1 MIGQISR
8 DEMRSAIEDKLCA
21 YFTTTGEAATDEQ
34 IFQASAM
41 VIRELMSRFLTVED
55 PRHAEKE
62 VHYMSMEFLMGR
74 SLMKNAFNL
83 GVGEALTGALED
95 MGRSAVDVFE
105 AEPDAGLGN
114 GGLGRLAACYMDSMA
129 TLGLEATGYSICY
142 ELGIFKQQ
150 FKDGRQTEVADN
162 WRIASHSW
170 LVPRYEDAVEVRF
183 GGQIAP
189 HWDKFG
195 RYHAEHT
202 GYDAVIA
209 VPRDML
215 IAGFGGKEINTLRL
229 WDAESPNFLD
239 MYLFS
244 EGEYVRSMEQR
255 TMAEV
260 ITKVL
265 YPADD
270 HIEGKTLRLKQQYF
284 FVSATA
290 QDVVRKHIRKWGDI
304 RSFAQHHTIQIN
316 DTHPTLIIPELMRI
330 FMDEYDMGWDE
341 AWNIVKESVAYTNHT
356 VMSEALEK
364 WPQDLMQQLL
374 PRLWEIM
381 CEINRR
387 WCDFLVFNF
396 NWDERVGRNLIIRD
410 GKVHMANMCLAAC
423 YMVNGVSRLHG
434 EILKDDL
441 FHDIYTLRP
450 QRFTHVTNGIDH
462 RRWLAQINPGLHG
475 LLCETIGDAYL
486 TRPEELIKF
495 ADFADD
501 KEVRRRVNAIKQE
514 NKKALAAFCKRN
526 QGLVLDTDGIIDVQV
541 KRLHEYK
548 RQLLCAMRI
557 ASLQMQLHDDPKR
570 DFVPRTFVFGAKAA
584 AGYRVAKRI
593 IELLL
598 SMQDD
603 INNDPVC
610 KGKLQVCFVENYRVS
625 AAEAIVPAAQV
636 SEQIST
642 AGKEASGTGCMKLMM
657 NGAVTIGTLDGAN
670 VEMYERLGD
679 ENMFLFG
686 LHTDEI
692 ANWRR
697 HGYDPNGMAHC
708 DGEIMRVMNRPR
720 LRRLPDAHVRA
731 HPGRRGARASRHHEH
746 RRERHLRGRPRHRGV
761 REEHLARHITE
772 AVPADPAGAS
782 PHNKDDRRDRRRK
795 KGLKPG
801 LGWDPSPYFP
811 KRDRRIAWQTTSPSW
826 AA

>member
-1 MIGQISR
+1 MFGEISR
-8 DEMRSAIEDKLCA
+8 DEVRSAIEDKLCA
-21 YFTTTGEAATDEQ
+21 HFAVSGDNADDGQ
-34 IFQASAM
+34 IFQATAM
-41 VIRELMSRFLTVED
+41 VIREIMSRFLAAED
-55 PRHAEKE
+55 PTHAEKE

-83 GVGEALTGALED
+83 GISEAVTGALED
-95 MGRSAVDVFE
+95 MGRSAADIFE
-105 AEPDAGLGN
+105 EEPDAGLGN

-142 ELGIFKQQ
+142 ELGIFRQK
-150 FKDGRQTEVADN
+150 FVDGRQTEVADN
-162 WRIASHSW
+162 WRSAAESW
-170 LVPRYEDAVEVRF
+170 LVPRYEDAVEIRF

-189 HWDKFG
+189 HWDSFG

-202 GYDAVIA
+202 GYTAVLA

-215 IAGFGGKEINTLRL
+215 IAGFGGKEVNTLRL
-229 WDAESPNFLD
+229 WDAKSTNELD

-244 EGEYVRSMEQR
+244 EGEYVKSMEQR

-290 QDVVRKHIRKWGDI
+290 QDIVRKHIKKWGDI
-304 RSFAQHHTIQIN
+304 RASARHHTIQIN

-330 FMDEYDMGWDE
+330 FMDEYGLGWDE
-341 AWNIVKESVAYTNHT
+341 AWNIVKASVAYTNHT

-364 WPQDLMQQLL
+364 WPQDLVQRLL
-374 PRLWEIM
+374 PRLWEII

-387 WCDFLVFNF
+387 WCDYLMASFGQ
-396 NWDERVGRNLIIRD
+396 DARVGRNLIIRD
-410 GKVHMANMCLAAC
+410 NQVHMANMCLAAC
-423 YMVNGVSRLHG
+423 YKVNGVSRLHG
-434 EILKDDL
+434 EILKKDL

-450 QRFTHVTNGIDH
+450 VRFTHVTNGIDH
-462 RRWLAQINPGLHG
+462 RRWLSQINPGLHTLICE
-475 LLCETIGDAYL
+475 LLGGDGYL
-486 TRPEELIKF
+486 TRPEELEGLAAF
-495 ADFADD
+495 VSDS
-501 KEVRRRVNAIKQE
+501 EVRCRVNAIKQE
-514 NKKALAAFCKRN
+514 NKLRFAEFARRN
-526 QGLVLDTDGIIDVQV
+526 DSFLLNTGAVIDVQV

-548 RQLLCAMRI
+548 RQLLCAMSI
-557 ASLQMQLHDDPKR
+557 ASLQMQLHDDPNM

-584 AGYRVAKRI
+584 AGYRAAKRI

-598 SMQDD
+598 SMADD

-610 KGKLQVCFVENYRVS
+610 RDRLQVYFVENYRVS
-625 AAEAIVPAAQV
+625 AAEVIVPAAQV

-686 LHTDEI
+686 LRTEEI
-692 ANWRR
+692 AELRR
-697 HGYDPNGMAHC
+697 RGYDPSAVANADPEIRRVFDRFSQGFADGRSYSDLVSNLLYGGDQYMLIADYRAYADC
-708 DGEIMRVMNRPR
+708 QRRLYERIKDDGERARLAIMNTARSGVFAA
-720 LRRLPDAHVRA
+720 DRA
-731 HPGRRGARASRHHEH
+731 IAEYA
-746 RRERHLRGRPRHRGV
+746 
-761 REEHLARHITE
+761 
-772 AVPADPAGAS
+772 
-782 PHNKDDRRDRRRK
+782 KDI
-795 KGLKPG
+795 
-801 LGWDPSPYFP
+801 WS
-811 KRDRRIAWQTTSPSW
+811 IQ
-826 AA
+826 

>member
-1 MIGQISR
+1 
-8 DEMRSAIEDKLCA
+8 
-21 YFTTTGEAATDEQ
+21 
-34 IFQASAM
+34 
-41 VIRELMSRFLTVED
+41 
-55 PRHAEKE
+55 
-62 VHYMSMEFLMGR
+62 MGR

-83 GVGEALTGALED
+83 GVSEALTGALED

-170 LVPRYEDAVEVRF
+170 LVPRYEDTVEVRF

-708 DGEIMRVMNRPR
+708 DGEIMRVMNRFREGFRDGKSYSDLVSGLLYGGDQYMLIADYRAYADCQTRMYERIRDDEERAR
-720 LRRLPDAHVRA
+720 LAIMNTAESGIFAADRAIEEYAKNIWHV
-731 HPGRRGARASRHHEH
+731 
-746 RRERHLRGRPRHRGV
+746 
-761 REEHLARHITE
+761 I
-772 AVPADPAGAS
+772 
-782 PHNKDDRRDRRRK
+782 
-795 KGLKPG
+795 
-801 LGWDPSPYFP
+801 
-811 KRDRRIAWQTTSPSW
+811 
-826 AA
+826 